1 MVTKI
6 DRTGQ
11 ECNRRPEFFF
21 NGILGHVRDR
31 WEGYIDSRTES
42 SRLVN
47 YWGRFFNI
55 DEIHEEITTE
65 GHQAGHHQNE
75 SDDAAPGDAED
86 LADDTS
92 VTVHTGDVP
101 VPSQVHQLATI
112 LYNVLIADPEY
123 NAPILEKLQIPPEDP
138 SGTQVK
144 LFTAVE
150 LSHMASHLAI
160 TATELARSA
169 RPDDYEDISDISA

>member
-1 MVTKI
+1 
-6 DRTGQ
+6 
-11 ECNRRPEFFF
+11 
-21 NGILGHVRDR
+21 
-31 WEGYIDSRTES
+31 
-42 SRLVN
+42 
-47 YWGRFFNI
+47 
-55 DEIHEEITTE
+55 
-65 GHQAGHHQNE
+65 
-75 SDDAAPGDAED
+75 D

-112 LYNVLIADPEY
+112 LYNVLTADPEY

-160 TATELARSA
+160 TATELARNA
-169 RPDDYEDISDISA
+169 RPDDYEDVSGMSD